1 MKYML
6 LIYGEEASWT
16 EDERTECMRESM
28 KLSDS
33 LRADGNLIASAPL
46 HSVDTATCVRVRDGR
61 RQVTDGPFAE
71 TTEQLGGYYL
81 IDVENLDEAI
91 AIAERVPPASRGT
104 VEVRPLCPL
113 PEPNVASTAP
123 ASHT

>member
-91 AIAERVPPASRGT
+91 AIASHNEPRAEAEGAFKPRDRRGASR
-104 VEVRPLCPL
+104 
-113 PEPNVASTAP
+113 
-123 ASHT
+123 